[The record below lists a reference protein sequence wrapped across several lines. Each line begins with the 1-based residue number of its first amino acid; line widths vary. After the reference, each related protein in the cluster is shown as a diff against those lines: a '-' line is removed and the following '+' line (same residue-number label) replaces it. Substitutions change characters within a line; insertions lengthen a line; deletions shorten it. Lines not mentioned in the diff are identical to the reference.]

1 MVQLPVDNHGRHQAP
16 RAGRCAAARQPA
28 GVLAHAVRAI
38 GEDGLHFH
46 DLRHINAI
54 DAHVE
59 PEQGHTDRVSIASG
73 ARRGPEANGTRASSG
88 ASAGW
93 APGTNVSL

>member
-1 MVQLPVDNHGRHQAP
+1 MGGARPRGR
-16 RAGRCAAARQPA
+16 AAALRDVNWQA
-28 GVLAHAVRAI
+28 VLAHAVRTI

-59 PEQGHTDRVSIASG
+59 PEQGHTDHVSIASR
-73 ARRGPEANGTRASSG
+73 ARRGRQGPLAVTGLP
-88 ASAGW
+88 SARC
-93 APGTNVSL
+93 

>member
-16 RAGRCAAARQPA
+16 RAGRCAAGRQSA

-46 DLRHINAI
+46 DLGHINAI

-59 PEQGHTDRVSIASG
+59 SEQGHTDDVSVASE
-73 ARRGPEANGTRASSG
+73 ARRRLELMARGRLRGVG
-88 ASAGW
+88 V
-93 APGTNVSL
+93 PGTGTSVSL

>member
-1 MVQLPVDNHGRHQAP
+1 MTAVRWSFQVPKASRCGVGIFSRHASWP
-16 RAGRCAAARQPA
+16 
-28 GVLAHAVRAI
+28 HAVHAI

-59 PEQGHTDRVSIASG
+59 PEQGHTDHVSIASR
-73 ARRGPEANGTRASSG
+73 ARRGRQGPLAVTGLP
-88 ASAGW
+88 SARC
-93 APGTNVSL
+93 